1 LSANRFLAPSLNK
14 FFTLERAGD
23 AGDDGERGGNR
34 ESATALLVTAGGG
47 ASGDGG
53 GGGFSD
59 MVFFDYFFVAP
70 MQFFS
75 ERGRENKEESK
86 NLNVP

>member
-1 LSANRFLAPSLNK
+1 VA
-14 FFTLERAGD
+14 
-23 AGDDGERGGNR
+23 NR
-34 ESATALLVTAGGG
+34 ESATALLLLLTAGGG

-53 GGGFSD
+53 EGENRG
-59 MVFFDYFFVAP
+59 MVLFDYFFVAL
-70 MQFFS
+70 MIFFS